1 MPAHRYVHRELVQ
14 FSDTDMAG
22 IMHFANFFRFM
33 ERAEH
38 AFFRSLGF
46 TVMDAQ
52 VPKEERVGW
61 PRIHASCDY
70 VAPLRFED
78 EVEIELLVEEIRT
91 RALRYVFR
99 VRKLD
104 GTLAAEG
111 RIAIVCVRKEKTTG
125 QMKAV
130 EIPPRIRE
138 RIESAPVELLRSQRP
153 AAVSPV

>member
-1 MPAHRYVHRELVQ
+1 MSAHRYVHRELVQ

-46 TVMDAQ
+46 SVTDSH

-70 VAPLRFED
+70 LAPLRFED
-78 EVEIELLVEEIRT
+78 EVDIEVLVEEIRT

-111 RIAIVCVRKEKTTG
+111 RIAIVSVRKDKATG
-125 QMKAV
+125 KMKAV
-130 EIPPRIRE
+130 EIPRRIRE
-138 RIESAPVELLRSQRP
+138 SIEAAPPELLRSQRP
-153 AAVSPV
+153 TTPNPA